1 MESKPFGR
9 AAFPQ
14 DLENPRRVF
23 HSSTASTTARLI
35 LADFGLD
42 SL

>member
-1 MESKPFGR
+1 MESQPFGR

-14 DLENPRRVF
+14 GLENPRRVF
-23 HSSTASTTARLI
+23 HSSTASTTAKFI
-35 LADFGLD
+35 LLEFGLD